1 MGAMMDRPLG
11 EHIGT
16 LERKLNLLSAQIMEE
31 NDTTQRNKLESELR
45 AVESALTLYRSA
57 FEIENRISRKDDHA
71 EHRA

>member
-1 MGAMMDRPLG
+1 MDKPLR

-16 LERKLNLLSAQIMEE
+16 LERKLNLLCAQIMEE
-31 NDTTQRNKLESELR
+31 NDTAKRNKLESELR

>member
-1 MGAMMDRPLG
+1 MDRPLG

>member
-1 MGAMMDRPLG
+1 MDKPLG

-31 NDTTQRNKLESELR
+31 NDTAKRNKLESELR